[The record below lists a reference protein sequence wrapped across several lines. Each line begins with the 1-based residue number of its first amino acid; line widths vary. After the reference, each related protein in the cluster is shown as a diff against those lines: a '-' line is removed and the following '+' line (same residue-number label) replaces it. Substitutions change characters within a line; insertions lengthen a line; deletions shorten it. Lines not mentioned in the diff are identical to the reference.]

1 MVLSNLLQQEGTT
14 LASVAKLHL
23 NNVGI
28 DDDDVEIL
36 ANSLKHNTSLTNL
49 DLGRNNITEIG
60 YRTVLKL
67 LNDVSSID
75 NTYNSNHSLTKVNGA
90 YIGKHDT
97 PKMKKI
103 KRHIDSALQ
112 MNRQY
117 SDNAYT
123 GKVKVIHTQL
133 NSANRMELAKVQE
146 IDYSYESL
154 FSGVDPIVLP
164 EVLALVERN
173 CTHSVLFRMLVAV
186 VPDLAS
192 LVNKEA
198 ALKERRKDNG
208 SDKSILWSYLSCL
221 VCGAVLLAWK
231 GKGRR

>member
-1 MVLSNLLQQEGTT
+1 M
-14 LASVAKLHL
+14 
-23 NNVGI
+23 
-28 DDDDVEIL
+28 
-36 ANSLKHNTSLTNL
+36 TNL
-49 DLGRNNITEIG
+49 DFGRNNITEIG

-75 NTYNSNHSLTKVNGA
+75 NTYKSNHSLTKVNGA

-133 NSANRMELAKVQE
+133 NSANRMELAKVQG

-208 SDKSILWSYLSCL
+208 SDKSILWSYLSCFGL
-221 VCGAVLLAWK
+221 VCGTILLAWK
-231 GKGRR
+231 GKVRR